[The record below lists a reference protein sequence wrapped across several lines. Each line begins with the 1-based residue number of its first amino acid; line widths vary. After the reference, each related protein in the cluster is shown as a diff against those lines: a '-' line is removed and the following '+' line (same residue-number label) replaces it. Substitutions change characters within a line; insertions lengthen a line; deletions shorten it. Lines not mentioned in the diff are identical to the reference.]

1 MTSGLRIKNQ
11 SWECEI
17 LPLLGGCIS
26 GLWNNQR
33 PVFRSPGASGIAS
46 ARDSGCYVLVPFSNR
61 LGQAVLQWQG
71 TSHPLVRNNGTEA
84 HAIHGIGWQ
93 RAWEVLDQD
102 ESSVLLSHEHRR
114 EPGWPFAYDASQTI
128 QLRPNGLSMTLSITN
143 QDDQPAPVGLGWH
156 PFFAKQPGM
165 RLRFASRHRWEMGAD
180 KLPTRPLPHS
190 GLDAPVDALDID
202 HCFDGWVGQAELTS
216 PMGRWRIESSLRHL
230 VVFTR
235 PDRTDVAIEPV
246 SHVNNALNLL
256 AQNRGLDPED
266 LGVRVLAPGESM
278 SAHWSL
284 TSDE

>member
-1 MTSGLRIKNQ
+1 
-11 SWECEI
+11 
-17 LPLLGGCIS
+17 
-26 GLWNNQR
+26 
-33 PVFRSPGASGIAS
+33 
-46 ARDSGCYVLVPFSNR
+46 
-61 LGQAVLQWQG
+61 
-71 TSHPLVRNNGTEA
+71 
-84 HAIHGIGWQ
+84 
-93 RAWEVLDQD
+93 
-102 ESSVLLSHEHRR
+102 
-114 EPGWPFAYDASQTI
+114 
-128 QLRPNGLSMTLSITN
+128 
-143 QDDQPAPVGLGWH
+143 
-156 PFFAKQPGM
+156 
-165 RLRFASRHRWEMGAD
+165 MGVD

-202 HCFDGWVGQAELTS
+202 HCFDGWVGQAELAT

-284 TSDE
+284 TSNE